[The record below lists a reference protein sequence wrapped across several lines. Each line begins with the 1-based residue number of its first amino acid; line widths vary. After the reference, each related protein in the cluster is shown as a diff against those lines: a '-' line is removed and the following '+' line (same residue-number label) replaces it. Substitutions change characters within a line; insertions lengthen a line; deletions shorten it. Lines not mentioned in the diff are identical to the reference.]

1 MTRMTRMTEEEV
13 RDFFEKL
20 RSQRQEL
27 QSLIQER
34 ENVASDLA
42 SVKAVQYDKPKIT
55 VTANSDLAQVL
66 EKIIERCEELD
77 KRLAACM
84 KTLTDMRKEAY
95 ALLALC
101 NDSRDKAVLYDRY
114 LVGMSWT
121 QLEKK
126 YGRTRQRL
134 DYVRR
139 RAIHVISRKSR

>member
-1 MTRMTRMTEEEV
+1 MTEEEV
-13 RDFFEKL
+13 LDFFEKL

-55 VTANSDLAQVL
+55 VSANSDLAQVL

-77 KRLAACM
+77 KRLASCM

-95 ALLALC
+95 SLLALC

-121 QLEKK
+121 QLAEK

>member
-1 MTRMTRMTEEEV
+1 MTEEEV
-13 RDFFEKL
+13 LDFFEKL

-55 VTANSDLAQVL
+55 VSANSDLAQVL

-77 KRLAACM
+77 KRLASCM

-121 QLEKK
+121 QLEGK

>member
-1 MTRMTRMTEEEV
+1 MTEEEV

-77 KRLAACM
+77 KRLASCM

>member
-1 MTRMTRMTEEEV
+1 M
-13 RDFFEKL
+13 
-20 RSQRQEL
+20 
-27 QSLIQER
+27 
-34 ENVASDLA
+34 
-42 SVKAVQYDKPKIT
+42 
-55 VTANSDLAQVL
+55 L

-77 KRLAACM
+77 KRLASCM

-121 QLEKK
+121 QLAEK